1 MSLRGRL
8 LVLLVLLNVL
18 VLGAINLTAVV
29 VQDRWRE
36 EETQKRLDRI
46 YQDYGYFLPVGE
58 SLRDPGY
65 TYSIPAVRRILG
77 LEFERHFRDVMIVDA
92 DGGTFVD
99 INPLGAANRDLTT
112 FSTDT
117 VHEGIRRALAGE
129 IEVEVAGGRCVV
141 IKTDS
146 GEVAGG
152 AWFVASLPE
161 FEDLPFIAYSIPVL
175 ISTVVFAL
183 IAGWIVTRTMGPPI
197 DRLGEAARR
206 VESGDYSARVPA
218 LESAPELKP
227 VVDAFNAMAS
237 KVEGHTAELK
247 WKIERATDEAAA
259 KERALVV
266 SSRLASMGS
275 LVAGVAHEINNPIGG
290 MLNAVRRLSQS
301 EELEPRQKEYLAL
314 VQRGLERMTNTVRRL
329 LEFSPRVLEPVEFPI
344 EQPIE
349 GARAL
354 VEHRIQDQGVSFET
368 QVSPEL
374 PTITG
379 EPHEIQQV
387 LLNLFL
393 NSLNA
398 MRQQKGGLIRVRV
411 AVVGAFLELCVE
423 DDGPGAGE
431 DVLKQAMDPFFS
443 VSNRPDSSGLGLFI
457 SYTIIHNHGGEMTLD
472 STPGAGFRVRLTLP
486 IGGPA

>member
-8 LVLLVLLNVL
+8 LILLVLLNVL

-77 LEFERHFRDVMIVDA
+77 LEFERLFLDVMIVDA

-99 INPLGAANRDLTT
+99 INPLGAASRDLTT
-112 FSTDT
+112 FSADA
-117 VHEGIRRALAGE
+117 VHDGIRRALAGE
-129 IEVEVAGGRCVV
+129 TEVEVAGGRCVV

-146 GEVAGG
+146 GAVAGG

-161 FEDLPFIAYSIPVL
+161 LGGLPFIVYSIPVL
-175 ISTVVFAL
+175 ISTLVFAL
-183 IAGWIVTRTMGPPI
+183 LAGWIVTRTMGPPI
-197 DRLGEAARR
+197 DRLGAAARR

-218 LESAPELKP
+218 LESAPELKT
-227 VVDAFNAMAS
+227 VADAFNAMAS

-247 WKIERATDEAAA
+247 REIARATDEAAA

-301 EELEPRQKEYLAL
+301 EGLEPRQREYLEL

-329 LEFSPRVLEPVEFPI
+329 LEFTPRVLEPVEFPI

-354 VEHRIQDQGVSFET
+354 VEHRIHDQGVEFEAE
-368 QVSPEL
+368 VPPGL
-374 PTITG
+374 PLITG

-393 NSLNA
+393 NSLNS
-398 MRQQKGGLIRVRV
+398 MRGQTGGSIRVHAARV
-411 AVVGAFLELCVE
+411 GEVMEVCVA
-423 DDGPGAGE
+423 DDGPGVSE

-443 VSNRPDSSGLGLFI
+443 TSNRPDSTGLGLFI

-472 STPGAGFRVRLTLP
+472 STPGEGFRVRLTLP
-486 IGGPA
+486 AGAPT